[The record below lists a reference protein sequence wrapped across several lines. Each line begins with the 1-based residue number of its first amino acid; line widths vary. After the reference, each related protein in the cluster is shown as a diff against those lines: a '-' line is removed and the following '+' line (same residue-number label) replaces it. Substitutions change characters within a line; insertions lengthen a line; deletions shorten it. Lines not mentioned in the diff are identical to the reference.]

1 LETYYKKFLEKQNAC
16 LFATDIA
23 ARGLDFPNVDWI
35 LQFDCPENVDQY
47 IHRCGRT
54 ARYRSNG
61 NALLFLLPSEKK
73 FLDQLEN
80 SKITVKFS
88 KISPSMLK
96 QSLQGHMSSCVA
108 SSPEIKFLGQKAFIT
123 YMRSVFLQGNK
134 EVFDVHA
141 LPAAELAKSMGLPGT
156 PRINFIKAIKIPKNS
171 IKRFD
176 DFEDDEKNEENE
188 ENENQ
193 IENDDDKDKD
203 NSTSSKNSHYVSTK
217 EKDQVN
223 ALLKRK
229 NRTVFSDTYKK
240 LLETEDGD
248 DDEFLTKKKN
258 NDRFDKIGIDEE
270 RDKNFENDQIDF
282 NTKENKEENEK
293 KERRKKYYSK
303 SKKKKSNFNH

>member
-1 LETYYKKFLEKQNAC
+1 MQNNYFFFSTCKQVSFINETFRQLTPGIQLMAIHGKISHKKRLETYYKFLEKQNAC

-156 PRINFIKAIKIPKNS
+156 PRIKFIKAIKIPK
-171 IKRFD
+171 K
-176 DFEDDEKNEENE
+176 
-188 ENENQ
+188 
-193 IENDDDKDKD
+193 
-203 NSTSSKNSHYVSTK
+203 
-217 EKDQVN
+217 
-223 ALLKRK
+223 
-229 NRTVFSDTYKK
+229 
-240 LLETEDGD
+240 
-248 DDEFLTKKKN
+248 
-258 NDRFDKIGIDEE
+258 
-270 RDKNFENDQIDF
+270 F
-282 NTKENKEENEK
+282 N
-293 KERRKKYYSK
+293 
-303 SKKKKSNFNH
+303 